1 MNDGRRL
8 RRQDR
13 QAVVDG
19 SGESAVSG
27 DGEARDF
34 AEGEV
39 RNRFQWTC
47 CQQYY

>member
-1 MNDGRRL
+1 L
-8 RRQDR
+8 EEVQKQDR

-19 SGESAVSG
+19 LGESAVSG

-39 RNRFQWTC
+39 KIQRC
-47 CQQYY
+47 